1 MAAAIALRSDF
12 TGADL
17 RRLARRTQDAKQA
30 RRLLSLATI
39 YDGGSRSDAAR
50 IGDVGLQM
58 IRDWVLG
65 FNAAGPDGLVD
76 RKAPGPEPRLNE
88 DHRAALAAAI
98 ESGPIPAIHSVV
110 RLHHVESSKPTPGRT
125 IAAGASRM
133 PRAAGARTRSSRP
146 PHRRCRFMF
155 PRLRWDG
162 PYTDDVPSYTAGVRR
177 PCVHVAIRGIITPSI
192 LPR

>member
-39 YDGGSRSDAAR
+39 YDGGSRSDPAR
-50 IGDVGLQM
+50 IGDVGLQI
-58 IRDWVLG
+58 IRDWVLR
-65 FNAAGPDGLVD
+65 FNAEGPDGLID

-88 DHRAALAAAI
+88 DHRAALAATI
-98 ESGPIPAIHSVV
+98 ESGPIPIPAVHGVV
-110 RLHHVESSKPTPGRT
+110 RWRLVDLGQWLWEKFRVSIARQTLRRELRSLGYRELTARPRHHAQAE
-125 IAAGASRM
+125 GAIELFKKASL
-133 PRAAGARTRSSRP
+133 PSWQRS
-146 PHRRCRFMF
+146 HRRR
-155 PRLRWDG
+155 
-162 PYTDDVPSYTAGVRR
+162 VS
-177 PCVHVAIRGIITPSI
+177 S